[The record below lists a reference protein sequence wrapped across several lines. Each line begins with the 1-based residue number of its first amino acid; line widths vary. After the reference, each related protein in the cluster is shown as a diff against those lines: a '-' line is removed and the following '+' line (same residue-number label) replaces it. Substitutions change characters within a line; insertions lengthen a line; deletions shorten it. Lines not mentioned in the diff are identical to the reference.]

1 MKQHQ
6 GRKIAGQSRPFQKK
20 SQPTNQPPNKKTLS
34 ACPNLLQFTHRTRWE
49 RGDLQPLSK
58 QEWTIQVNSG
68 FFHIKQTTFC
78 ILPSAPVKK
87 VPIFLSPEHNVLS
100 CKLILFNYYFWK
112 TAQLHSFFLQGK
124 TGTVNGNRSGQR
136 SAGPFGEE
144 INDLNST
151 IRTGVRHVCVGS
163 LNNPI
168 FVPSGTSTNS
178 SQDEA
183 QGHRWYKPENTKM
196 HWAQCKRGTLF

>member
-1 MKQHQ
+1 M
-6 GRKIAGQSRPFQKK
+6 
-20 SQPTNQPPNKKTLS
+20 
-34 ACPNLLQFTHRTRWE
+34 
-49 RGDLQPLSK
+49 
-58 QEWTIQVNSG
+58 QVNSG
-68 FFHIKQTTFC
+68 FFHFKQTTLC

-87 VPIFLSPEHNVLS
+87 VPIFFSPKHNVLS

-151 IRTGVRHVCVGS
+151 T
-163 LNNPI
+163 
-168 FVPSGTSTNS
+168 
-178 SQDEA
+178 
-183 QGHRWYKPENTKM
+183 
-196 HWAQCKRGTLF
+196 